1 MNRPDVVSS
10 KENTSPQY
18 DVLVIG
24 AGFSGLGAGIK
35 LKESGIDNFVIL
47 EAAHDLGGTWR
58 DNTYPGIAVDITSFS
73 YSFSFE
79 QNPFWSRVFA
89 PGRELQ
95 NYAQHCAEKYGL
107 TSHFRF
113 RCRVKQTRFDK
124 VQHAWHVELE
134 NGETLTTRYLIS
146 ATGGLTQ
153 PKMPDIPGIDA
164 FQGKIIHTARWDHSY
179 DIRDKRVAII
189 GTGATAVQVVP
200 TIAPDVQQL
209 YVYQRTPIWI
219 VPKPDHEVAPFVQ
232 QMFHRVPG
240 VQMGVRLAAGLA
252 TEMVM
257 VFGIIYNKQL
267 PSVVKH
273 LEALCLRHINNQV
286 HDPIIRDK
294 LTPQYGFGCKR
305 PSFSSDFYRAF
316 NRPNVELVTDGI
328 LRIDP
333 SGIVTKDGVRR
344 DVDTLIC
351 ATGFKVFEKGNLPT
365 YEVFGRNDV
374 ELGNFWDQNRYQAY
388 EGTTVPGFPNFF
400 MVVGPYST
408 TGASWFSMIEAQVG
422 HALRCILEARKRG
435 ATCIEIKQRAH
446 DDFFADILK
455 RQTNTVFFNNNC
467 STSNS
472 YYFDKHGDAPFLRPA
487 SGLEMWWR
495 SRHFPLDDYRF
506 ES

>member
-1 MNRPDVVSS
+1 MIHSKSVSFT
-10 KENTSPQY
+10 EQLSPQY
-18 DVLVIG
+18 EVLVIG
-24 AGFSGLGAGIK
+24 AGFSGIGAGIK
-35 LKESGIDNFVIL
+35 LKESGIDNFAIL
-47 EAAHDLGGTWR
+47 EAAADLGGTWR

-79 QNPFWSRVFA
+79 QNAFWSRVFA

-95 NYAQHCAEKYGL
+95 AYAQHCAHKYGL
-107 TSHFRF
+107 MSHFRF
-113 RCRVKQTRFDK
+113 LCRVKQMHFDEL
-124 VQHAWHVELE
+124 QHIWHVDLE

-153 PKMPDIPGIDA
+153 PKMPDIAGIET
-164 FQGKIIHTARWDHSY
+164 FRGKIIHTARWDHAY
-179 DIRDKRVAII
+179 DIRDKRVAVI

-200 TIAPDVQQL
+200 TIAPDVRQL

-219 VPKPDHEVAPFVQ
+219 VPKPDHEVPPFVQ
-232 QMFHRVPG
+232 QLFHRVPG
-240 VQMGVRLAAGLA
+240 MQTAVRVAAGLA
-252 TEMVM
+252 TETIM
-257 VFGIIYNKQL
+257 VFGVIYNKQL
-267 PSVVKH
+267 PGVVKR
-273 LEALCLRHINNQV
+273 LEALCLRHLEKQV
-286 HDPIIRDK
+286 HDPVLRKK
-294 LTPQYGFGCKR
+294 LTPKYGFGCKR

-328 LRIDP
+328 AHIDS
-333 SGIVTKDGVRR
+333 SGIVTKDGVHR

-365 YEVFGRNDV
+365 YEVFGRDNV
-374 ELGNFWDQNRYQAY
+374 ELGEFWDQNRYQAY
-388 EGTTVPGFPNFF
+388 EGATIPGFPNYF
-400 MVVGPYST
+400 MVLGPYST

-422 HALRCILEARKRG
+422 HALRCIQEARKRG
-435 ATCIEIKQRAH
+435 ATCIEVKQQAH
-446 DDFFADILK
+446 NDFYADTLK

-495 SRHFPLDDYRF
+495 SQHFPLTDYHF
-506 ES
+506 KS